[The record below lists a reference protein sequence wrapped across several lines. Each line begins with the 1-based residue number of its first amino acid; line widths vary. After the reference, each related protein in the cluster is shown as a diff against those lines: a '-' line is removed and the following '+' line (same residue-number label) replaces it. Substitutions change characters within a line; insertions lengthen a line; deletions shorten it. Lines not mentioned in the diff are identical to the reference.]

1 MVFIWKEEKN
11 KQTAMK
17 KRLGLSIPRLTALSK
32 QHIAVAEV
40 VMIYHSL
47 IWSPI
52 SFFQSRLAI
61 LSLDYLC
68 FQMGKDMS
76 QFIDVDVNNVL

>member
-1 MVFIWKEEKN
+1 
-11 KQTAMK
+11 
-17 KRLGLSIPRLTALSK
+17 
-32 QHIAVAEV
+32 
-40 VMIYHSL
+40 MIYHSL